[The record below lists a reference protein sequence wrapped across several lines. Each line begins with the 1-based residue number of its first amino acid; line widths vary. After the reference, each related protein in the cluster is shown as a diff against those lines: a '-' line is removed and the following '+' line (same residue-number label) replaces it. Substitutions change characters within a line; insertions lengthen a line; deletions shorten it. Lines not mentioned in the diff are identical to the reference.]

1 MKRKRWL
8 ALFVEN
14 DVGVLAE
21 ISSLFAGKAYN
32 LDSLTVGV
40 TADKTISRM
49 TICLTSD
56 DILFEQIKKQLN
68 RNVNVIKVIDLTDS
82 FVAEREL
89 SYLKITDFKPEN
101 LYPLFEVVKQFELQ
115 ILEIKSGEILL
126 QSVNSFE
133 RTDELI
139 NKLADGKYAVEV
151 VRSGSVAI

>member
-56 DILFEQIKKQLN
+56 DILFEQIKKTAQQK
-68 RNVNVIKVIDLTDS
+68 RK
-82 FVAEREL
+82 RH
-89 SYLKITDFKPEN
+89 
-101 LYPLFEVVKQFELQ
+101 
-115 ILEIKSGEILL
+115 
-126 QSVNSFE
+126 QSN
-133 RTDELI
+133 
-139 NKLADGKYAVEV
+139 
-151 VRSGSVAI
+151 

>member
-1 MKRKRWL
+1 MEKKVL
-8 ALFVEN
+8 SVLVEN
-14 DVGVLAE
+14 HAGVLARVA
-21 ISSLFAGKAYN
+21 SLFNQRGFN
-32 LDSLTVGV
+32 IDSLTVGV

-89 SYLKITDFKPEN
+89 AYLKITDFKPEN